1 MSRRLSTAPA
11 SVLVALGGAAGA
23 SARYGVDWVVPGLA
37 ATLAVNVV
45 GALCLGAVVFGRRAG
60 WTPDERVVLV
70 ASTGFLSAFTTYST
84 FVVDTVGAAPLTAG
98 GYVLGS
104 YALGFGA
111 VALARWGW
119 RQARSTN
126 PRAEGDRPWR

>member
-1 MSRRLSTAPA
+1 MSRRPPTAPA
-11 SVLVALGGAAGA
+11 SLLVALGGSAGA
-23 SARYGVDWVVPGLA
+23 SARYAVDLVVPGLA

-45 GALCLGAVVFGRRAG
+45 GALCLGVVVFGRRAG

-70 ASTGFLSAFTTYST
+70 VATGFLSAFTTYST

-119 RQARSTN
+119 RRERSIRRG
-126 PRAEGDRPWR
+126 PEGDRPWR